1 MNGINKK
8 SGPIRGVTASVIVL
22 VSALVIAP
30 ASALNSPIDVINQA
44 VAQHDVGHVDLIG
57 RFFTIGM
64 QRDLQR
70 VAAIENCNY
79 WDADILSGKQE
90 VNIVTIT
97 NAKYLTLTRNIA
109 IVRADVHTGIA
120 AFLRNGRVIPEFKY
134 PFVVQKFILLL
145 ENGNWKIDEILWS
158 TDNIILPADW
168 TAEKRSQYFIGTF
181 HANLRAL
188 ADRNCER

>member
-8 SGPIRGVTASVIVL
+8 SGPITGITASVIVL
-22 VSALVIAP
+22 VSALAIAP

-44 VAQHDVGHVDLIG
+44 VAQHDVGHADLIA

-70 VAAIENCNY
+70 VSAIENWNY
-79 WDADILSGKQE
+79 WDGDILSGKQE
-90 VNIVTIT
+90 VNIVKIE
-97 NAKYLTLTRNIA
+97 NARYLTLTRNIA
-109 IVRADVHTGIA
+109 IIRADIHTGMATVMIN
-120 AFLRNGRVIPEFKY
+120 RTVIPELKY
-134 PFVVQKFILLL
+134 PIVVQNFILLL
-145 ENGNWKIDEILWS
+145 ENGNWKIDEILWP